1 MLGGLYGSRNDLLIL
16 NAHWRSVFATRREL
30 ETQLAPLLRQRL
42 LGGLPL
48 GQEDGEYDY
57 RTAFQEQMGLYVILR
72 MPQILNG
79 QTRGLL
85 TTVTAGSALVCVV
98 LSVLMSLRLS
108 RQMFRP
114 IQRLQNAIGQVEHN
128 NLDVYV
134 TPGQDDE
141 LGQLASRFNGMVGAL
156 KRNQEQLVE
165 NQRELNQAQIRMLQA
180 QLNPHFL
187 CNTLDI
193 MKWIGKIHQVPQVA
207 LMAANL
213 GDILR
218 FCISREE
225 FVPISREVEILRRY
239 MEIQSIRLSG
249 RCSLTVELPE
259 EMEGLLVPRMILQP
273 IVENAVLHGLP
284 GVENGVVQV
293 KVWKEGNRMKITVTD
308 NGRGLPEE
316 WVGPYTRP
324 GTETGGH
331 HLGLY
336 NVDTIL
342 KKYYGE
348 EFGLYLD
355 RRPDGPGA
363 VVTAVLLCK
372 EEPVC

>member
-1 MLGGLYGSRNDLLIL
+1 MKR
-16 NAHWRSVFATRREL
+16 WRSIV
-30 ETQLAPLLRQRL
+30 QV
-42 LGGLPL
+42 LPL
-48 GQEDGEYDY
+48 V
-57 RTAFQEQMGLYVILR
+57 LC
-72 MPQILNG
+72 
-79 QTRGLL
+79 L
-85 TTVTAGSALVCVV
+85 T
-98 LSVLMSLRLS
+98 
-108 RQMFRP
+108 
-114 IQRLQNAIGQVEHN
+114 
-128 NLDVYV
+128 LDVSGCANRQPETARYAPEEDRRLV
-134 TPGQDDE
+134 VYTSHKEEVYWPIVREFEDRTGIWVEVVAGGTNE
-141 LGQLASRFNGMVGAL
+141 LLARRFNGMVGAL

-187 CNTLDI
+187 CNTLDT

-293 KVWKEGNRMKITVTD
+293 KVWKEGDRMKITVTD

-336 NVDTIL
+336 NVDSIL

-348 EFGLYLD
+348 EFGLSLD
-355 RRPDGPGA
+355 RRPDGPGT

>member
-1 MLGGLYGSRNDLLIL
+1 MKR
-16 NAHWRSVFATRREL
+16 WRSIVKV
-30 ETQLAPLLRQRL
+30 
-42 LGGLPL
+42 LPL
-48 GQEDGEYDY
+48 VLCLTLGVSGCANRQPETARYAPEEDRRLVVYTSHKEEVYWPIVREFED
-57 RTAFQEQMGLYVILR
+57 RTGIWVEVVAGGTNE
-72 MPQILNG
+72 
-79 QTRGLL
+79 LL
-85 TTVTAGSALVCVV
+85 A
-98 LSVLMSLRLS
+98 R
-108 RQMFRP
+108 
-114 IQRLQNAIGQVEHN
+114 
-128 NLDVYV
+128 
-134 TPGQDDE
+134 
-141 LGQLASRFNGMVGAL
+141 RFNGMVGAL

-187 CNTLDI
+187 CNTLDT

-273 IVENAVLHGLP
+273 IVENALLHGLP

-293 KVWKEGNRMKITVTD
+293 KVWKEGERMKITVTD
-308 NGRGLPEE
+308 
-316 WVGPYTRP
+316 Y
-324 GTETGGH
+324 
-331 HLGLY
+331 
-336 NVDTIL
+336 TIL
-342 KKYYGE
+342 NYLTRHRIHRAMKLLRDCRMKVYEVAEQVGYRDITYFSATFKKVAGVSPSEYQ
-348 EFGLYLD
+348 D
-355 RRPDGPGA
+355 TCR
-363 VVTAVLLCK
+363 
-372 EEPVC
+372 

>member
-1 MLGGLYGSRNDLLIL
+1 MKR
-16 NAHWRSVFATRREL
+16 WRSIV
-30 ETQLAPLLRQRL
+30 QV
-42 LGGLPL
+42 LPL
-48 GQEDGEYDY
+48 VLCLTLGVSGCANRQPETARYAPEEDRRLVVYTSHKEEVYWPIVREFED
-57 RTAFQEQMGLYVILR
+57 RTGIWVEVVAGGTNE
-72 MPQILNG
+72 
-79 QTRGLL
+79 LL
-85 TTVTAGSALVCVV
+85 A
-98 LSVLMSLRLS
+98 R
-108 RQMFRP
+108 
-114 IQRLQNAIGQVEHN
+114 
-128 NLDVYV
+128 
-134 TPGQDDE
+134 
-141 LGQLASRFNGMVGAL
+141 RFNGMVGAL

-187 CNTLDI
+187 CNTLDT

-273 IVENAVLHGLP
+273 IVENALLHGLP

-293 KVWKEGNRMKITVTD
+293 KAWKEGERMKITVTD
-308 NGRGLPEE
+308 
-316 WVGPYTRP
+316 Y
-324 GTETGGH
+324 
-331 HLGLY
+331 
-336 NVDTIL
+336 TIL
-342 KKYYGE
+342 NYLTRHRIHRAMKLLRDCRMKVYEVAEQVGYRDITYFSATFKKVAGVSPSEYQ
-348 EFGLYLD
+348 D
-355 RRPDGPGA
+355 TCR
-363 VVTAVLLCK
+363 
-372 EEPVC
+372 